1 MTLTLFFSIIVLSWR
16 AIVIHGYAQTAAI
29 VASNTVALNQT
40 LSDIATLN
48 YVQGPQQPGTIATA
62 SRPWWILDNMVDLE
76 FDPTQV
82 GRWNDSV
89 RRIPFVVP
97 CCDAHLR
104 ALNQVNWWSNELST
118 NQYDGIIGLSQ
129 GSAMTGLL
137 LSMVS
142 IYRRVPWIRL
152 FPIGGWY
159 TSCVEPCVSWI
170 MLFQIGGWHNSY
182 AEPTNVSWIT
192 LSRIGGWYN
201 SSV

>member
-1 MTLTLFFSIIVLSWR
+1 M
-16 AIVIHGYAQTAAI
+16 
-29 VASNTVALNQT
+29 
-40 LSDIATLN
+40 
-48 YVQGPQQPGTIATA
+48 QGPQQPGTVATA

-97 CCDAHLR
+97 RCDAHLR

-142 IYRRVPWIRL
+142 IHRRVP
-152 FPIGGWY
+152 
-159 TSCVEPCVSWI
+159 
-170 MLFQIGGWHNSY
+170 
-182 AEPTNVSWIT
+182 
-192 LSRIGGWYN
+192 
-201 SSV
+201 

>member
-1 MTLTLFFSIIVLSWR
+1 
-16 AIVIHGYAQTAAI
+16 
-29 VASNTVALNQT
+29 
-40 LSDIATLN
+40 
-48 YVQGPQQPGTIATA
+48 
-62 SRPWWILDNMVDLE
+62 MVDLE

-97 CCDAHLR
+97 RCDAHLR

-142 IYRRVPWIRL
+142 IHRRVP
-152 FPIGGWY
+152 
-159 TSCVEPCVSWI
+159 
-170 MLFQIGGWHNSY
+170 
-182 AEPTNVSWIT
+182 
-192 LSRIGGWYN
+192 
-201 SSV
+201 